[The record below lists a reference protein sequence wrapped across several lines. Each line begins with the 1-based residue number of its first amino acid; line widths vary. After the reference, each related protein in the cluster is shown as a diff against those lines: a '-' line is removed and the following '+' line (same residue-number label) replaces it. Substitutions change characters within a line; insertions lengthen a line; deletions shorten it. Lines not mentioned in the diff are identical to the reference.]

1 MDFLNLLAMAG
12 PQGGEQGA
20 GGMMGT
26 LVMFGGVILIMYF
39 MMIRPQQK
47 RQKEHQAML
56 NAIKKGDKVVTS
68 SGMHGKV
75 VEVDEKTALVEVAEN
90 VKIRIEKV
98 AIASKS

>member
-1 MDFLNLLAMAG
+1 MDFLNLLAMA
-12 PQGGEQGA
+12 PQGGEQG
-20 GGMMGT
+20 GGNMVGT

-75 VEVDEKTALVEVAEN
+75 VEVDEKTAVVEVAEN
-90 VKIRIEKV
+90 VKIKFEKV
-98 AIASKS
+98 AISSKS

>member
-1 MDFLNLLAMAG
+1 MEFLHLIAMAG
-12 PQGGEQGA
+12 QAGGDQGGGN
-20 GGMMGT
+20 MVGT

-56 NAIKKGDKVVTS
+56 SAIKKGDKVVTS

-75 VEVDEKTALVEVAEN
+75 VDVDEKTALVEVADN
-90 VKIRIEKV
+90 VKIRFEKV

>member
-1 MDFLNLLAMAG
+1 MEFLHLISMA
-12 PQGGEQGA
+12 GGEQG
-20 GGMMGT
+20 GGNMVGT

-56 NAIKKGDKVVTS
+56 SAIKKGDKVVTS

-75 VEVDEKTALVEVAEN
+75 VDVDEKTALVEVADN
-90 VKIRIEKV
+90 VKIRFEKV